1 MELVEILEAVNEQLP
16 WKSETD
22 KTALSEKIKA
32 LDPNYVKPEE
42 PAADPTT
49 ETPTVPEPEPE
60 AIVNSSS
67 SQIGD
72 ATGAGATGENE
83 EQTTSVNPTES
94 GGSAESGTESETGIQ
109 NTSTEAITTS
119 TGNAEGTLEGE

>member
-1 MELVEILEAVNEQLP
+1 MELVEILEAINEQLP

-42 PAADPTT
+42 PAEVPAADPT
-49 ETPTVPEPEPE
+49 PE
-60 AIVNSSS
+60 ADPEEIVNSSS

-83 EQTTSVNPTES
+83 TPAEVQTENPTSDSPADPGSES
-94 GGSAESGTESETGIQ
+94 NPESSL
-109 NTSTEAITTS
+109 A
-119 TGNAEGTLEGE
+119 GE